1 MNQDINLADV
11 RAFVFVANLGSF
23 TKAAQAL
30 NVSRSH
36 VSRQIQSLEKSMKV
50 SLIVRSTRTM
60 KLTETGRRFLASCD
74 GALHCIDLAVVK
86 AVNEIEAVQG
96 TIKVNCV
103 GGVIGEE
110 LITGKLVEFLRQH
123 PDVKIEL
130 DFTSH
135 RIDLLEDDYDLA
147 IRMGSLPDAGYVA
160 RHLRDVEMATLASAD
175 YLSSNPKINHPRDL
189 LSHRCLTGS
198 VSKWKFKS
206 LESDEEYEVNILG
219 GLQCK
224 NGRVLVEGAKQGLGV
239 IRVPTMYC
247 TKELESG
254 ALCFIMSHWYVPSV
268 PLSVIYHKD
277 RYQPRRLRE
286 CIEFLVNSMRE

>member
-60 KLTETGRRFLASCD
+60 KLTETGRRFLSACD
-74 GALHCIDLAVVK
+74 GALYSIDLAVTK
-86 AVNEIEAVQG
+86 AVNEVEAVQG
-96 TIKVNCV
+96 NIKVNCV

-110 LITGKLVEFLRQH
+110 LIAGKLVQFLQQH
-123 PDVKIEL
+123 PDVTIEL
-130 DFTSH
+130 DFSSH
-135 RIDLLEDDYDLA
+135 RVDLLEDDFDLA
-147 IRMGSLPDAGYVA
+147 IRMGSLPDASYVA
-160 RHLRDVEMATLASAD
+160 RHLRDVDMATLASND
-175 YLSSNPKINHPRDL
+175 YLMNNPKINHPRDL
-189 LSHRCLTGS
+189 LNHRCLTGS
-198 VSKWKFKS
+198 VSKWKFKRS
-206 LESDEEYEVNILG
+206 KSDEEYEVSILG
-219 GLQCK
+219 GLKCK
-224 NGRVLVEGAKQGLGV
+224 NGRVLVEGAKKGIGI

-247 TKELESG
+247 VKELESG
-254 ALCFIMSHWYVPSV
+254 TLCSVMSNWHVPSV

-286 CIEFLVNSMRE
+286 CIEFLVNSMRV